1 MYNNIYIQQIE
12 MISMKTILKLT
23 CFLFFTIQVS
33 CQVTQIVP
41 LKTYDYNNGAYLK
54 DLDGILPFWV
64 GTWKG
69 TVDNREYT
77 FQFTKFTQHLTTFSN
92 GDYYYSDMIKA
103 KFKVVDLS
111 TNQVLYDDLN
121 VTEFEDYKI
130 RYLAHL
136 LTDYFFAF
144 YDTESNCNN
153 RVRFTLVK
161 GDNALNQI
169 EYKDFRYNQNIY
181 LECPYETQADIPMF
195 LPKTNLVL
203 IRQ

>member
-1 MYNNIYIQQIE
+1 MYNNVYIQWIE

-23 CFLFFTIQVS
+23 CFLFFTIEVS

-41 LKTYDYNNGAYLK
+41 LKTIDEPNGAYKK

-130 RYLAHL
+130 WL
-136 LTDYFFAF
+136 LGNMGEEYFYAF
-144 YDTESNCNN
+144 YDTEVNCYNS
-153 RVRFTLVK
+153 VK
-161 GDNALNQI
+161 FALIKSVDNSNQI
-169 EYKDFRYNQNIY
+169 AYKDFKYDESIY